1 MNISVSEYRN
11 STLLAEYPILLTFS
25 VLDCNADTSIVIPV
39 DTNATSID
47 DMYSDTYIALYPNPA
62 SDAVSI
68 QYGGTEQQAYLYDIK
83 GMKLQEVELSNGQA
97 QLKQRLRIAGRIGRH
112 QIALHRVRGFQ
123 SGNRVHQHREE
134 HHHHHH
140 GRL

>member
-47 DMYSDTYIALYPNPA
+47 DMYSDTYIALYQP
-62 SDAVSI
+62 
-68 QYGGTEQQAYLYDIK
+68 QMRLAYN
-83 GMKLQEVELSNGQA
+83 MAALSSM
-97 QLKQRLRIAGRIGRH
+97 LICMI
-112 QIALHRVRGFQ
+112 
-123 SGNRVHQHREE
+123 
-134 HHHHHH
+134 
-140 GRL
+140 